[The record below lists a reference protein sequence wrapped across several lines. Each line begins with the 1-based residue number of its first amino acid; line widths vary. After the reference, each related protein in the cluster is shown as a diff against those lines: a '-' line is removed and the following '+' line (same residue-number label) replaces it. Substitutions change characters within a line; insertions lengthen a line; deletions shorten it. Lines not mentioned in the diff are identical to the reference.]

1 MTTFNQITFP
11 IKDHLDNFEPFF
23 REAVVSNIPM
33 LDKILHYIIRRKGK
47 QMRPI
52 MIFLSAGLCGNISE
66 KSYHG
71 ALTIELIHS
80 ATLVHDDVVD
90 DSFQRR
96 GAFSINALW
105 RNKISVLVGDFI
117 LGKGLTWCI
126 EHKEYKFL
134 ELISETVSAMSEGEI
149 IQIDK
154 ARKLDI
160 TREVY
165 FDIIEKKTA
174 SLLACSAAI
183 GAASTTDDD
192 DTINELKQ
200 FGKDLGIAF
209 QIKDD
214 VLDYQ
219 NSNIIGKPTGNDL
232 RERKVT
238 LPLIYALE
246 KSSTKEQKAILRKL
260 RKKKKNSKDISE
272 LTEFV
277 ITNGGLQH
285 ANEQMNIFTE
295 RAHARLMKFPK
306 TEYRDALEHYIEFVT
321 TRNK

>member
-1 MTTFNQITFP
+1 MTTFNQITSP
-11 IKDHLDNFEPFF
+11 IKTHLENFEPFF
-23 REAVVSNIPM
+23 RKAVASNIPM

-52 MIFLSAGLCGNISE
+52 MIFLSAGLCGEITE
-66 KSYHG
+66 ESYHG

-105 RNKISVLVGDFI
+105 RNKIAVLVGDFI

-149 IQIDK
+149 IQIEK

-183 GAASTTDDD
+183 GAASTTDNDQII
-192 DTINELKQ
+192 TEMKE

-214 VLDYQ
+214 LLDYQ
-219 NSNIIGKPTGNDL
+219 NSSIIGKPTGNDL

-246 KSSTKEQKAILRKL
+246 QSTTKEQKRVLRKL
-260 RKKKKNSKDISE
+260 RKKKKSNNDISE

-277 ITNGGLQH
+277 ISRGGIEH
-285 ANEQMNIFTE
+285 AEKQMNQFTDS
-295 RAHARLMKFPK
+295 AHTRLMKFPK
-306 TEYRDALEHYIEFVT
+306 SIYRDSLELYIKFVT
-321 TRNK
+321 IRKK